1 MQDTNKDKIRV
12 VELFAGV
19 GGFRI
24 GLEGA
29 SDVYDTVWNNQ
40 WEPSTV
46 HQDASLV
53 YKARFGSKGHC
64 NQDINTVATEDI
76 PDHDLLVGG
85 FPCQDYSVA
94 STLSRSGG
102 IEGKKGVLWWQIY
115 RILDEKGSKRP
126 SYLFFENVDRLLGSP
141 AKQRGRDFAI
151 ILASLADLGYTVEW
165 RVINAAEYGMP
176 QRRRR
181 TYIVGYR
188 EGSPVAA
195 KVRQLADWVLYDGV
209 MAKAFPFRAKD
220 GTRSEFDIEGTIK
233 EVSDNFNK
241 DGKTSPWGN
250 AGIMC
255 GRHVFSVDAD
265 PVYEGPT
272 TTLGG
277 IVVDERFVPEE
288 FFIPQDE
295 VARWE
300 YEKGA
305 KKIERTSKE
314 GFKYVFS
321 EGGMAFPDSLD
332 KPSRTIITGE
342 GGAAASRFKHVVLTP
357 SGRYRRLIPLELE
370 RLNMFPDNH
379 TCHPDVTDGRR
390 AFLMGNAL
398 VCGIV
403 QQVGKSLYR
412 FIYEQ
417 EPVSTH
423 PIDMKRDKEPTLGLD
438 LFAQLSSELKVNKVK
453 KNYVLD
459 MTKNVLIG
467 FVKADNADY
476 FLDGGQSKIYYT
488 GKTKSFP
495 STIALNKLFYFM
507 PYIKGRG
514 VKDLY
519 LIRIARIGC
528 KAEIYPELGDKEPRL
543 VFELE
548 YLESL
553 PSYVMIK
560 PNIFNTYRDTV
571 LGKVMDGDIKKN

>member
-438 LFAQLSSELKVNKVK
+438 LFSQLSSELKVNKVK

-571 LGKVMDGDIKKN
+571 LGKVMDGDI

>member
-1 MQDTNKDKIRV
+1 MPKRNDNKIKV

-29 SDVYDTVWNNQ
+29 SDAYDTIWNNQ

-53 YKARFGSKGHC
+53 YKARFGSAGHC
-64 NQDINTVATEDI
+64 NKDINTIPTDEI
-76 PDHDLLVGG
+76 PDHDLMVGG

-115 RILDEKGSKRP
+115 RILDEKGEKRP
-126 SYLFFENVDRLLGSP
+126 NYVFFENVDRLLGSP

-165 RVINAAEYGMP
+165 RVLNAAEYGMP

-188 EGSPVAA
+188 EDSHVSNQVQDL
-195 KVRQLADWVLYDGV
+195 KKWVLYDGV
-209 MAKAFPFRAKD
+209 MSKAFPFKAKD
-220 GTRSEFDIEGTIK
+220 NTLSEFTIAGTIR

-241 DGKTSPWGN
+241 DGKDSPFGT
-250 AGIMC
+250 AGIM
-255 GRHVFSVDAD
+255 RNRSVYSIDAEAI
-265 PVYEGPT
+265 YNGPT
-272 TTLGG
+272 MTLGG
-277 IVVDERFVPEE
+277 NLVDESLVPED
-288 FFIPQDE
+288 FFISE
-295 VARWE
+295 NEIAKWE

-314 GFKYVFS
+314 GFKYTFS
-321 EGGMAFPDSLD
+321 EGGMAFPDSLE

-342 GGAAASRFKHVVLTP
+342 GGPSASRFKHVVLTP

-403 QQVGKSLYR
+403 QQIGKSLYR
-412 FIYEQ
+412 FIYEK
-417 EPVSTH
+417 EPVSSR
-423 PIDMKRDKEPTLGLD
+423 PIDTQRNTQPMLNLNLFSHLEP
-438 LFAQLSSELKVNKVK
+438 ELKVNKPK
-453 KNYVLD
+453 KNFKLD
-459 MTKNVLIG
+459 MSKSLLIG
-467 FVKADNADY
+467 FVKSDNTEY
-476 FLDGGQSKIYYT
+476 FLDGGHNKIYYT

-495 STIALNKLFYFM
+495 STVALNKLFYFM
-507 PYIKGRG
+507 PYIKGKG

-519 LIRIARIGC
+519 LIRIARIGN
-528 KAEIYPELGDKEPRL
+528 KAEIHPECEDKDPRL
-543 VFELE
+543 VFDLE
-548 YLESL
+548 FLQSL
-553 PSYVMIK
+553 PEYVPVK
-560 PNIFNTYRDTV
+560 LNIFNTYKDTI
-571 LGKVMDGDIKKN
+571 LGSIMSDYI